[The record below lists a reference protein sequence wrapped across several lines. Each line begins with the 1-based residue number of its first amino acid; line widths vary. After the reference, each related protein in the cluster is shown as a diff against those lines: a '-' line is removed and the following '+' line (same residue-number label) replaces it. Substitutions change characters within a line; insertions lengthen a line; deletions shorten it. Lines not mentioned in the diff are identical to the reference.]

1 MTSNPMSDVTDSY
14 RIARGTCTCGQT
26 ITEHVGDQ
34 AGVVRLECDC
44 GASYTF
50 PVEAASWV

>member
-1 MTSNPMSDVTDSY
+1 MSDVTDSY